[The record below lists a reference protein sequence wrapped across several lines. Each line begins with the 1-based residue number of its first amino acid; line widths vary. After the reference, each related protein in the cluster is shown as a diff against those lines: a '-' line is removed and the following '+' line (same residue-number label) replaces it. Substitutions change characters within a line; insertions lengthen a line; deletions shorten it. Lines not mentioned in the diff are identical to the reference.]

1 MVHRTLLGMAI
12 AAASLALAGCN
23 ISSVDTE
30 AEVNQTPVEAGSEGT
45 VAEVVTPLFNPAR
58 SILPVATDF
67 LYRTYPMDSSG
78 NAIDSTDV
86 DGTLYYGA
94 GKNIEPLAADGSIN
108 PSYNPVY
115 DALNDLEGFSTAGQ
129 IYVEFNG
136 SLASEQPSGS
146 VYLVPLNYDG
156 GPKTGTLVSSS
167 PFQYQKIPAIRVDV
181 ITDESGSINNNV
193 LRISPLQPLMPDTR
207 YLVVML
213 DNLED
218 ANGNSVQMPSQYEYL
233 IGDDDLLSAAL
244 GSVRTAVKGWK
255 QLADGFVAGVLQRNA
270 SVRMAYTFTTT
281 STTAVTNVMAA
292 PGNAD
297 SSLTNAAIPAA
308 VQNYLNTTDDDQATQ
323 LATLTYMTG
332 SSSAASQ
339 LLGGHTLLST
349 LAAPAPRKTDFST
362 SAPVATAMLVTGAQS
377 TFRTGRIELP
387 YFQKAP
393 SGAYAGENPLTG
405 YACQEATTEC
415 AQSRLTAANVITSQ
429 WESNADVISN
439 LKLATGSSEAV
450 AAAYAAPSENVTS
463 LFPFAKQQG
472 TVSVPVMVVEPV
484 SSCEKPDDG
493 WPVVIYQHG
502 LGSNRLAT
510 LPLAEQLAQNCYAT
524 VAIDLPLH
532 GPMPTDT
539 FSYAGYNI
547 PVLAAVLGS
556 ENSTYNFGTF
566 MGLPS
571 ATQTALITSQT
582 ITQRHFGLT
591 ADGVAPTAV
600 SATDASAN
608 ASGSLFVTFVRFQTT
623 RDNNRQAV
631 MDLLNL
637 DASIPFMDID
647 NDGTAD
653 LDGNNLY
660 FAGISLGSIVG
671 TQFVAVNN
679 ANTTSANSV
688 GNSALKPI
696 KAAVFGV
703 PGGGLAKLLE
713 NSQTYGPTI
722 VGGLTSADGF
732 NLTQGSLDYE
742 SLLTVYQATVD
753 SADPV
758 NYAAQLTATGTP
770 YSVIESIGDT
780 VIPNSVEEAPLAG
793 TEPLISAMGITA
805 VDTSTD
811 LSALSPVQVSFQL
824 SDELSSHISMARPD
838 TSDAT
843 AETPATFATIAA
855 HVISMFNDPAAPTLD
870 DGGAGIVEAVAE

>member
-12 AAASLALAGCN
+12 AAASLTLAGCN
-23 ISSVDTE
+23 ISSVETD
-30 AEVNQTPVEAGSEGT
+30 AKVDQTPVESGSDGT
-45 VAEVVTPLFNPAR
+45 VADVVTPLFNPAR
-58 SILPVATDF
+58 NILPVATDF
-67 LYRTYPMDSSG
+67 LYRTYPTDSSG
-78 NAIDSTDV
+78 NAVDSTDV
-86 DGTLYYGA
+86 DGTLYFGA
-94 GKNIEPLAADGSIN
+94 GKNIEPLQADGSIN

-115 DALNDLEGFSTAGQ
+115 DAINDLEGFSTAGQ
-129 IYVEFNG
+129 IFIEFSG
-136 SLASEQPSGS
+136 SLAAEQPSGS

-156 GPKTGTLVSSS
+156 GPKTGSLVTSS

-181 ITDESGSINNNV
+181 MTDESGSVSNNV

-213 DNLED
+213 DSMQD
-218 ANGNSVQMPSQYEYL
+218 ANGDSIGMPSQYEYL

-244 GSVRTAVKGWK
+244 ASVRTAVKGWK

-270 SVRMAYTFTTT
+270 SVRLAYTFTTT

-297 SSLTNAAIPAA
+297 SSLSNASIPAA
-308 VQNYLNTTDDDQATQ
+308 IQNYLNTTDDDQETR
-323 LATLTYMTG
+323 LATLTYLAG
-332 SSSAASQ
+332 SSAAASQ

-349 LAAPAPRKTDFST
+349 LASPAPRKIDFST
-362 SAPVATAMLVTGAQS
+362 SAAVPTAMLVSGSQS
-377 TFRTGRIELP
+377 SFRTGRIELP

-393 SGAYAGENPLTG
+393 DGAYAGENPLAG

-463 LFPFAKQQG
+463 LFPFAKPQG
-472 TVSVPVMVVEPV
+472 SVSVPVMVVEPV
-484 SSCEKPDDG
+484 ASCEKPESG

-566 MGLPS
+566 MGLPT
-571 ATQTALITSQT
+571 ATQTALITAQT
-582 ITQRHFGLT
+582 VTQRHFGLT

-637 DASIPFMDID
+637 NASIPFMDID
-647 NDGTAD
+647 NDGSYD

-671 TQFVAVNN
+671 SQFVAVNN
-679 ANTTSANSV
+679 TNTTTANSV
-688 GNSALKPI
+688 GNSALNPV

-758 NYAAQLTATGTP
+758 NFAAQLTATGTP
-770 YSVIESIGDT
+770 YSVIQSMGDT
-780 VIPNSVEEAPLAG
+780 VIPNSVDAAPLAG
-793 TEPLISAMGITA
+793 TEPLLSAMGVTA
-805 VDTSTD
+805 VDTSSD
-811 LSALSPVQVSFQL
+811 LSALSPVQISFNL
-824 SDELSSHISMARPD
+824 SDEMSSHISMARPD
-838 TSDAT
+838 TSDLT

-855 HVISMFNDPAAPTLD
+855 HVISLFDDPSAPTLD
-870 DGGAGIVEAVAE
+870 DGGAGIVEAVSE